1 MSNDEITLN
10 STPIFAATIY
20 LHDPTATDVF
30 SCALADTVQPGMVIY
45 LQGPL
50 GAGKTAIAR
59 ALLRKVGVE
68 GTIKS
73 PTYTLVELYVVSRL
87 SLYHFDFYRLQDPEE
102 WLEAG
107 LRDYFNP
114 NSICLVEWPDK
125 AGESLPQADIVLN
138 LALENEGRQLR
149 MLCNTKMG
157 QECINS
163 VLNSLKEQDVT
174 LPTT

>member
-1 MSNDEITLN
+1 
-10 STPIFAATIY
+10 
-20 LHDPTATDVF
+20 
-30 SCALADTVQPGMVIY
+30 MVIY
-45 LQGPL
+45 LEGPL

-59 ALLRKVGVE
+59 ALLRQLGVE

-114 NSICLVEWPDK
+114 TSICLVEWPDK
-125 AGESLPQADIVLN
+125 AGESLPLADIVLK
-138 LALENEGRQLR
+138 LALENEGRQLQ

-157 QECINS
+157 QACIN
-163 VLNSLKEQDVT
+163 LALKSLIQQEQRP
-174 LPTT
+174 PTT

>member
-1 MSNDEITLN
+1 MN
-10 STPIFAATIY
+10 STPIFTDT
-20 LHDPTATDVF
+20 LFLPDPAATDVF
-30 SCALADTVQPGMVIY
+30 GHALADAVRAGMVIY
-45 LQGPL
+45 LVGAL

-59 ALLRKVGVE
+59 AMLRKIGVE

-114 NSICLVEWPDK
+114 TSICLVEWPDK
-125 AGESLPQADIVLN
+125 AGTSLPQADIVLN
-138 LALENEGRQLR
+138 LILENEGRQLQ
-149 MLCNTKMG
+149 MQCNTNVG

-163 VLNSLKEQDVT
+163 ALNSLKQTVQT
-174 LPTT
+174 PPTT

>member
-1 MSNDEITLN
+1 LKVTLN
-10 STPIFAATIY
+10 STPISTASLFLANPAATDAFG
-20 LHDPTATDVF
+20 H
-30 SCALADTVQPGMVIY
+30 ALADVLRPGMVIY
-45 LQGPL
+45 LVGAL

-59 ALLRKVGVE
+59 ALLRKMGVD

-114 NSICLVEWPDK
+114 DSICLVEWPDK
-125 AGESLPQADIVLN
+125 AGNSLPQADIVLS
-138 LALENEGRQLR
+138 LVLENEGRQLQ
-149 MLCNTKMG
+149 MLSNTKMG

-163 VLNSLKEQDVT
+163 ALTGLKQKMQMPPIT
-174 LPTT
+174 